1 MSIVNL
7 KYRICFFLIITLAW
21 LNPGYSNKTVTTFY
35 YYHGRDYGSEAIYNP
50 VIIIMNGGF
59 GILQISNRSNRIAD
73 INFANG
79 WKNVTY
85 NLSHPF
91 NTINR
96 FGWDKFWRQE
106 VIPSS
111 VKLKQAQY
119 YPNYKNHLFGG
130 GFTYRAFLDWY
141 RWYGFPQSTLWA
153 LSSWFAYHFL
163 NEVVENNY
171 YVGPNVDSI
180 SDMYIFNTAGLLLFS
195 FNHVNRFFANTLHMR
210 DWSFMPG
217 IDPVQKTIE
226 NIGQN
231 FMIKIKL
238 PFWDS
243 WSYFNHWGTHGMFGL
258 SYQRPN
264 MTSISF
270 AGGLVAKNLVNIE
283 NNSGVREQTTTLI
296 WTAGVF
302 YDRENSLLISL
313 ILSGTKGYKARL
325 NIYPG
330 IIKVGK
336 LSPGFFFNL
345 RKDNQAVI
353 GIHFFY
359 LLPALAG
366 RIE

>member
-1 MSIVNL
+1 MQNVCYKIWVCL
-7 KYRICFFLIITLAW
+7 FTTLFW
-21 LNPGYSNKTVTTFY
+21 LTPGYSNNADSTFY
-35 YYHGRDYGSEAIYNP
+35 FYHGRDYGSEATFNP
-50 VIIIMNGGF
+50 LTIIINGGF
-59 GILQISNRSNRIAD
+59 GILQISNHSNSITD
-73 INFANG
+73 IDFING

-91 NTINR
+91 NTIDQ
-96 FGWDKFWRQE
+96 FGWKKFWRQE

-111 VKLKQAQY
+111 VRLKQAQY
-119 YPNYKNHLFGG
+119 YPNYKNHLWGG

-141 RWYGFPQSTLWA
+141 RWHRFPHSTLWA

-163 NEVVENNY
+163 NEIVENNQ

-195 FNHVNRFFANTLHMR
+195 FNGVSRFFANTLHMR

-217 IDPVQKTIE
+217 YDPALNTIE
-226 NIGQN
+226 NVGQN

-258 SYQRPN
+258 SYQRADK
-264 MTSISF
+264 TSISI

-283 NNSGVREQTTTLI
+283 NNSGVREQTTTLV
-296 WTAGVF
+296 WTAGIF
-302 YDRENSLLISL
+302 YDRENSLLTSL

-325 NIYPG
+325 NIFPG
-330 IIKVGK
+330 MIKIGR

-345 RKDNQAVI
+345 RKDNQAVM
-353 GIHFFY
+353 GLHFFY
-359 LLPALAG
+359 LFPSLA
-366 RIE
+366 RRLK

>member
-1 MSIVNL
+1 MNTH
-7 KYRICFFLIITLAW
+7 CFYNRTFLSLAIILLW
-21 LNPGYSNKTVTTFY
+21 LISAYSQDKTVIFY
-35 YYHGRDYGSEAIYNP
+35 YYHGKDYGSEATFNP
-50 VIIIMNGGF
+50 LSITLNGGF
-59 GILQISNRSNRIAD
+59 GILQISNRSNRLAD
-73 INFANG
+73 IDFVNG

-91 NTINR
+91 ETIDQ
-96 FGWDKFWRQE
+96 FGWKKFWWQE

-119 YPNYKNHLFGG
+119 YPNYKNHLLGG

-141 RWYGFPQSTLWA
+141 RWHGFPHSTLWA
-153 LSSWFAYHFL
+153 LSSWMVYHFL

-171 YVGPNVDSI
+171 YIGPNVDPL

-195 FNHVNRFFANTLHMR
+195 LPMANRFFANTLHMR

-217 IDPVQKTIE
+217 YDPALRTIE

-231 FMIKIKL
+231 FMIKVKL
-238 PFWDS
+238 PFLDS

-258 SYQRPN
+258 SYRRKDL
-264 MTSISF
+264 TSISL
-270 AGGLVAKNLVNIE
+270 AGGLVAKDLVHID
-283 NNSGVREQTTTLI
+283 NNSGVREQTTTLV
-296 WTAGVF
+296 WTAGIF
-302 YDRENSLLISL
+302 YDRENSLLLSL

-330 IIKVGK
+330 MIRIGK

-345 RKDNQAVI
+345 RKDNQAVM
-353 GIHFFY
+353 GLHFFY
-359 LLPALAG
+359 LLPSIAQ
-366 RIE
+366 RIR